1 VYCLLSETY
10 GYRGSCCLPPV
21 CCNTDVLIQARAS
34 ITSRVSDLNV
44 IIEPRW
50 FYSRIYHNRLL
61 PVYCSPIFPFQVC
74 LIFYFSDRESYDP
87 QDPLWPRPWLW
98 TGHTTLV
105 KVSFIDS
112 PARMTSPKWRH
123 ALATRAVQY
132 SATNHHNWPLTAGPL
147 SAGMNPSSWSG
158 HSNVRPVV
166 KQLAIAAAECYFR
179 NEF

>member
-1 VYCLLSETY
+1 MYCLLSETY

-87 QDPLWPRPWLW
+87 PGPPLTTPMALDWPHYISKSIIYWLTGSYDVTKVTSRSGDKSSAIFCNEPPQLATDRW
-98 TGHTTLV
+98 STLSWNESKQLCERAQQRSPGCKATGH
-105 KVSFIDS
+105 
-112 PARMTSPKWRH
+112 R
-123 ALATRAVQY
+123 
-132 SATNHHNWPLTAGPL
+132 
-147 SAGMNPSSWSG
+147 SSG
-158 HSNVRPVV
+158 V
-166 KQLAIAAAECYFR
+166 LF
-179 NEF
+179 